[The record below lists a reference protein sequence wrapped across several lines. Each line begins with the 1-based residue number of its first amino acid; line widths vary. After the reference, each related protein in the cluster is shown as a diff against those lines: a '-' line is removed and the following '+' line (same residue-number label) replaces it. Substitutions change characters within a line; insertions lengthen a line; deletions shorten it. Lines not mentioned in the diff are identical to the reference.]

1 MLVPVVRTSIEITLP
16 MLESWNDSDRKMPED
31 VMESSIGMHNEITS
45 NLQGSPPYYRRR
57 G

>member
-1 MLVPVVRTSIEITLP
+1 MLVPVVRTSIETTLP

-31 VMESSIGMHNEITS
+31 VMESSIGMHNKITS